1 METKLKVRL
10 EAWDD
15 PAFHAAFEDAREEVV
30 TEGIPL
36 DTQDAAMRA
45 QHLLAAAGYP
55 DVHIDVERSVDEAL
69 RHVVHWTVHR
79 VPAD

>member
-15 PAFHAAFEDAREEVV
+15 PAFRTAFEEARTEVV
-30 TEGIPL
+30 AEGIPL
-36 DTQDAAMRA
+36 DTQDAAQRA
-45 QHLLAAAGYP
+45 QRLLAAAGYP
-55 DVHIDVERSVDEAL
+55 DVHIDVERTVDEAL

-79 VPAD
+79 RS